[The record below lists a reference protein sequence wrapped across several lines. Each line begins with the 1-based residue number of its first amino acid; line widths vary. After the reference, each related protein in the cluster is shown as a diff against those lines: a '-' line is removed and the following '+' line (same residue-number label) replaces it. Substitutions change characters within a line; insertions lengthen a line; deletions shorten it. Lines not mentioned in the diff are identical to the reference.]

1 MKIKE
6 LFIYLFSFI
15 LTSIFLLEIKDFI
28 VEKRDILIE
37 VKISNEKKIKGQIF
51 YTERLKD
58 NFNEKES
65 FRKDIEASEKFQN
78 IVFDLKNVEKLEK
91 LRIDFG
97 EYPQLI
103 KIKEIKII
111 GKKEII
117 ISVDQILKFSA
128 NQLDS
133 KEIKNG
139 ELYIYSNQA
148 DPFIILD
155 SNLIQNES
163 KINLDVLLLISIGIV
178 SFIGISR
185 SFLYFSDKKLSDIA
199 YMVVFFL
206 VILFPVLKID
216 KETIDFKEN
225 RKLAVKPQIIENNNL
240 NLNYGKNFEKWL
252 NDHFYKRS
260 KIIKFYDKINNLLTG
275 RIENNRAF
283 LGKDNWLFYKGDNS
297 IENFQNKN
305 LYSIED
311 LEKIKNNIQ
320 KRKEWLEKQ
329 KIKYYII
336 IAPDKNKIYGEFYP
350 KYINKI
356 SNIGK
361 AQQLKEYLS
370 SNELILV
377 YPDRELFSAKNKSLL
392 YWKTDTH
399 WNEYGGLIGYTSLV
413 SEIQKDF
420 PDIEII
426 SENKLD
432 FREETRTI
440 GDLLNM
446 LSIENKQYEN
456 VYYMV
461 PHLKLRKF
469 VYEKNEGVKGV
480 ITKSEKKYKVL
491 VFRDSF
497 TEAMLPYLSETFGEV
512 EYIWNHNFNSY
523 QDKIR
528 EYKPDIVIH
537 EMVERYIDVLKID
550 TPKLEGEL

>member
-185 SFLYFSDKKLSDIA
+185 SFLYF
-199 YMVVFFL
+199 
-206 VILFPVLKID
+206 
-216 KETIDFKEN
+216 
-225 RKLAVKPQIIENNNL
+225 R
-240 NLNYGKNFEKWL
+240 
-252 NDHFYKRS
+252 
-260 KIIKFYDKINNLLTG
+260 
-275 RIENNRAF
+275 
-283 LGKDNWLFYKGDNS
+283 
-297 IENFQNKN
+297 
-305 LYSIED
+305 
-311 LEKIKNNIQ
+311 
-320 KRKEWLEKQ
+320 
-329 KIKYYII
+329 
-336 IAPDKNKIYGEFYP
+336 
-350 KYINKI
+350 
-356 SNIGK
+356 
-361 AQQLKEYLS
+361 
-370 SNELILV
+370 
-377 YPDRELFSAKNKSLL
+377 
-392 YWKTDTH
+392 
-399 WNEYGGLIGYTSLV
+399 
-413 SEIQKDF
+413 
-420 PDIEII
+420 
-426 SENKLD
+426 
-432 FREETRTI
+432 
-440 GDLLNM
+440 
-446 LSIENKQYEN
+446 
-456 VYYMV
+456 
-461 PHLKLRKF
+461 
-469 VYEKNEGVKGV
+469 
-480 ITKSEKKYKVL
+480 
-491 VFRDSF
+491 
-497 TEAMLPYLSETFGEV
+497 
-512 EYIWNHNFNSY
+512 
-523 QDKIR
+523 
-528 EYKPDIVIH
+528 
-537 EMVERYIDVLKID
+537 
-550 TPKLEGEL
+550 

>member
-1 MKIKE
+1 MKIKKF
-6 LFIYLFSFI
+6 LIYLFSFI
-15 LTSIFLLEIKDFI
+15 LTSIFILEIKEFI
-28 VEKRDILIE
+28 SEKRDILVE

-117 ISVDQILKFSA
+117 ISVDKILKFSS

-139 ELYIYSNQA
+139 ELYIYSNHV
-148 DPFIILD
+148 DPFIVLD
-155 SNLIQNES
+155 SNLIQNEPKLS
-163 KINLDVLLLISIGIV
+163 LDILLFISVGIV

-185 SFLYFSDKKLSDIA
+185 SFLYFNDKKLINII
-199 YMVVFFL
+199 YIVIFFL
-206 VILFPVLKID
+206 IILFPILKID
-216 KETIDFKEN
+216 KETVDFKEN

-275 RIENNRAF
+275 RVENNRAF

-305 LYSIED
+305 LYSTED

-356 SNIGK
+356 NNIGK

-370 SNELILV
+370 LNKLTLI
-377 YPDRELFSAKNKSLL
+377 YPDRELLSSKNKSLL

-399 WNEYGGLIGYTSLV
+399 WNEYGGFIGYTSLI
-413 SEIQKDF
+413 SEIKKDF
-420 PDIEII
+420 IDIEII
-426 SENKLD
+426 SENILK
-432 FREETRTI
+432 FRSEIRVG

-446 LSIENKQYEN
+446 LSIENKPYESI
-456 VYYMV
+456 YYKV
-461 PHLKLRKF
+461 PYLNIKSFLYK
-469 VYEKNEGVKGV
+469 KNEVGEGI

-512 EYIWNHNFNSY
+512 EYIWSHDFNSY
-523 QDKIR
+523 QDKIKG
-528 EYKPDIVIH
+528 YKPDIVIH
-537 EMVERYIDVLKID
+537 EIVERAIDVLKID
-550 TPKLEGEL
+550 TPKLEEEL